1 MLETLSGRSLRSA
14 PNSPGPATP
23 RSPSKRK
30 SREASV
36 FAHPNE
42 VDSEAID
49 KLLAT
54 KRGQSTMRAHWVH
67 GKSVS
72 SAYWDPRGRSIV
84 STCYDDTIRCE
95 LSIFE
100 LEGTHAHFY
109 AKCGTLSPRC
119 STRKHRSRH
128 PGRSAKS
135 STTARLFVSSHPF
148 PLVSFAD
155 CFLIWQ
161 GKWLTILKAQW
172 TPNPDVY
179 PHFTVRVTAAFACPC
194 NHVLT
199 FCAQI
204 GNMDH
209 SLDIFSCKG
218 DRIAKLADR
227 SK

>member
-95 LSIFE
+95 LSILLLKESMFILCE
-100 LEGTHAHFY
+100 VWDIKPSLFDKEAPFPSSRPFSQIKHNCQTV
-109 AKCGTLSPRC
+109 CLLSP
-119 STRKHRSRH
+119 
-128 PGRSAKS
+128 
-135 STTARLFVSSHPF
+135 
-148 PLVSFAD
+148 
-155 CFLIWQ
+155 
-161 GKWLTILKAQW
+161 
-172 TPNPDVY
+172 Y
-179 PHFTVRVTAAFACPC
+179 
-194 NHVLT
+194 
-199 FCAQI
+199 
-204 GNMDH
+204 
-209 SLDIFSCKG
+209 SLSPIH
-218 DRIAKLADR
+218 
-227 SK
+227 

>member
-1 MLETLSGRSLRSA
+1 MLETLSGRPLRSA

-84 STCYDDTIRCE
+84 STCYDDTIRRE
-95 LSIFE
+95 LSILNL
-100 LEGTHAHFY
+100 LEPMLSFTPSVGHQ
-109 AKCGTLSPRC
+109 TLAVRQG
-119 STRKHRSRH
+119 STVPVIPAVQPNQAQLPDCLFALSLPPNSRSL
-128 PGRSAKS
+128 
-135 STTARLFVSSHPF
+135 TA
-148 PLVSFAD
+148 
-155 CFLIWQ
+155 
-161 GKWLTILKAQW
+161 
-172 TPNPDVY
+172 
-179 PHFTVRVTAAFACPC
+179 
-194 NHVLT
+194 
-199 FCAQI
+199 
-204 GNMDH
+204 
-209 SLDIFSCKG
+209 
-218 DRIAKLADR
+218 
-227 SK
+227 